1 MSPTPP
7 SDFEAISALAAYT
20 TDLTGTEKRPWLAP
34 GAPGQ
39 GLVRPTQL
47 VASEGRRDLADTAAR
62 LEAGAPLGAHKAD
75 GSTSPVAAAVAAALA
90 FFVSL
95 YIPKYCLD
103 LNHAMTRVGE
113 GPSVFALVLFAL
125 AMALPVTIFSRQ
137 ISSRPSHPLW
147 LVCLIGAVV
156 VHVIVAALAA
166 MGASNDAL
174 KGVGEPIARTGVLFP
189 VILVL
194 VLAFVTAA
202 LNGMEE

>member
-20 TDLTGTEKRPWLAP
+20 TDLTGTAKRPWLAP

-62 LEAGAPLGAHKAD
+62 LEAGAHKAD
-75 GSTSPVAAAVAAALA
+75 GSASPVAAAVAAALA
-90 FFVSL
+90 FFASL

-147 LVCLIGAVV
+147 LACLIGAVA

-166 MGASNDAL
+166 LGASNDAL
-174 KGVGEPIARTGVLFP
+174 KGVGEPIARTGVLLP

>member
-1 MSPTPP
+1 M
-7 SDFEAISALAAYT
+7 
-20 TDLTGTEKRPWLAP
+20 
-34 GAPGQ
+34 
-39 GLVRPTQL
+39 
-47 VASEGRRDLADTAAR
+47 
-62 LEAGAPLGAHKAD
+62 
-75 GSTSPVAAAVAAALA
+75 AAALA
-90 FFVSL
+90 FFASL

-113 GPSVFALVLFAL
+113 GPSVFALVLFVL

-147 LVCLIGAVV
+147 LARPVL
-156 VHVIVAALAA
+156 AAL
-166 MGASNDAL
+166 GASNDAL

>member
-20 TDLTGTEKRPWLAP
+20 TDLTGTRKRPWLAP

-75 GSTSPVAAAVAAALA
+75 GSASLVAAAVAAALA
-90 FFVSL
+90 FFASL

-113 GPSVFALVLFAL
+113 GPSVFAL

-147 LVCLIGAVV
+147 LACLIGAVA

-166 MGASNDAL
+166 LGASNDAL

>member
-20 TDLTGTEKRPWLAP
+20 TDLTGTRKRPWLAP

-75 GSTSPVAAAVAAALA
+75 GSASPVAAAVAAALA
-90 FFVSL
+90 FFASL

-113 GPSVFALVLFAL
+113 GPSVFAL

-147 LVCLIGAVV
+147 LACLIGAVA

-166 MGASNDAL
+166 LGASNDAL

>member
-1 MSPTPP
+1 M
-7 SDFEAISALAAYT
+7 
-20 TDLTGTEKRPWLAP
+20 
-34 GAPGQ
+34 
-39 GLVRPTQL
+39 
-47 VASEGRRDLADTAAR
+47 
-62 LEAGAPLGAHKAD
+62 
-75 GSTSPVAAAVAAALA
+75 AAALA
-90 FFVSL
+90 FFASL

-147 LVCLIGAVV
+147 LACLIGAVA

-166 MGASNDAL
+166 LGASNDAL
-174 KGVGEPIARTGVLFP
+174 KGVGEPIARTGVLLP

>member
-20 TDLTGTEKRPWLAP
+20 TDLTGTRKRPWLAP

-39 GLVRPTQL
+39 GFVRPSQL
-47 VASEGRRDLADTAAR
+47 VASEGRGDLADTAAR
-62 LEAGAPLGAHKAD
+62 LEAGAPLGAHKA
-75 GSTSPVAAAVAAALA
+75 GASASPISAAVAAALA
-90 FFVSL
+90 FFASL

-103 LNHAMTRVGE
+103 LNHAMTRAGE
-113 GPSVFALVLFAL
+113 GPSVFVLVLFAL
-125 AMALPVTIFSRQ
+125 AMALPVTIFTRQ
-137 ISSRPSHPLW
+137 ISSRPARPLW
-147 LVCLIGAVV
+147 LAGLIGTVV
-156 VHVIVAALAA
+156 IHVIAAALAA
-166 MGASNDAL
+166 LGASNDAL
-174 KGVGEPIARTGVLFP
+174 KGVGEPVARSGVLLP

>member
-20 TDLTGTEKRPWLAP
+20 TDLTGTRKRPWLAP

-90 FFVSL
+90 FFASL

-113 GPSVFALVLFAL
+113 GPSVFAL

-147 LVCLIGAVV
+147 LACLIGAVA

-166 MGASNDAL
+166 LGASNDAL
-174 KGVGEPIARTGVLFP
+174 KGVGEPIARTGVLLP

>member
-20 TDLTGTEKRPWLAP
+20 TDLTGTRKRPWLAP

-90 FFVSL
+90 FFASL

-113 GPSVFALVLFAL
+113 GPSVFAL

-147 LVCLIGAVV
+147 LACLIGAVV

-166 MGASNDAL
+166 LGASNDAL
-174 KGVGEPIARTGVLFP
+174 KGVGEPIARTGVLLP